1 MQQINAD
8 QRLVLTL
15 LRELLSQ
22 RCDST
27 PSIELQR
34 YDFALR
40 SLIYASPRCQGG
52 HRTDEAYYVLV
63 EAMHLIFHK
72 KQTENAPWLDQV
84 EESTYDAFRRL
95 QTL

>member
-22 RCDST
+22 RCGQT
-27 PSIELQR
+27 PAIQLQR
-34 YDFALR
+34 YEFALR
-40 SLIYASPRCQGG
+40 SLVYASPRCEGG
-52 HRTDEAYYVLV
+52 YCTDNAYYVLV

-72 KQTENAPWLDQV
+72 KLTDNSPWLDQV
-84 EESTYDAFRRL
+84 EESTYDAFLRL
-95 QTL
+95 QKL